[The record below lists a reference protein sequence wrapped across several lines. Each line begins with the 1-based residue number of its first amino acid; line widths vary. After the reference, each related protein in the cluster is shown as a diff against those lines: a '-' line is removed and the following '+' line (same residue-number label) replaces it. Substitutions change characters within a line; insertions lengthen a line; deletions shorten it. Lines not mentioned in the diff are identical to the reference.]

1 MEFGQMK
8 NIVVLKNL
16 PSNIVDEAIVVL
28 KPNKKA
34 KQIQHI
40 EKLSKSEKNKKED
53 SGAYIVKEA
62 QMVISNYLSEIE
74 KAKSDKKDKK
84 ILEKYNRLKLITFFL
99 SGIVILN
106 MLINMF

>member
-1 MEFGQMK
+1 MREVEMK
-8 NIVVLKNL
+8 SINTIRML
-16 PSNIVDEAIVVL
+16 SVD
-28 KPNKKA
+28 
-34 KQIQHI
+34 Q
-40 EKLSKSEKNKKED
+40 
-53 SGAYIVKEA
+53 
-62 QMVISNYLSEIE
+62 IE

>member
-1 MEFGQMK
+1 
-8 NIVVLKNL
+8 
-16 PSNIVDEAIVVL
+16 
-28 KPNKKA
+28 
-34 KQIQHI
+34 
-40 EKLSKSEKNKKED
+40 
-53 SGAYIVKEA
+53 
-62 QMVISNYLSEIE
+62 MVISNYLSEIE

>member
-8 NIVVLKNL
+8 NIIVLKNL

-74 KAKSDKKDKK
+74 KAKLDKKDKK

>member
-1 MEFGQMK
+1 MK

-62 QMVISNYLSEIE
+62 QMVISNYL
-74 KAKSDKKDKK
+74 KYRFCRTPCK
-84 ILEKYNRLKLITFFL
+84 IYIWETVWLRAAISGCFCIRIVSKFASASKVDITRFT
-99 SGIVILN
+99 
-106 MLINMF
+106 